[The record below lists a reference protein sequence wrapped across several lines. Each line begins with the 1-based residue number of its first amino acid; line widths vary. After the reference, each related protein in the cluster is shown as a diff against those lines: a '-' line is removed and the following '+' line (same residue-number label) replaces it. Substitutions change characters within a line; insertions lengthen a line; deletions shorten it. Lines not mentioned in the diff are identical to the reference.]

1 MSRCVYRACFCFFF
15 QAEDGIRDL
24 IVTGVQTCALP
35 ISSSDESPARPVAQ
49 AKESW
54 WRRVLP
60 GSGKK
65 TPRTVDGVALAPA
78 ASAPAPMP
86 TDRKDISGVWRG
98 RWAANGSRGERRA
111 SGAQENFAPTRPEG
125 AGRPVPSD
133 AVA

>member
-1 MSRCVYRACFCFFF
+1 MVGPPGAAGKNGGRG
-15 QAEDGIRDL
+15 QAQARQAHSGRRF
-24 IVTGVQTCALP
+24 VRRVSGP
-35 ISSSDESPARPVAQ
+35 SSGP

-98 RWAANGSRGERRA
+98 RWAANGSWGERR
-111 SGAQENFAPTRPEG
+111 E
-125 AGRPVPSD
+125 SD
-133 AVA
+133 A